1 MSWGDTRSTPP
12 TTDAYR
18 NNKFWDKKEKEDKE
32 KCKKKNS
39 KKSSK

>member
-1 MSWGDTRSTPP
+1 MAWGDTRATPP

-18 NNKFWDKKEKEDKE
+18 DNKFWDKKEDKE
-32 KCKKKNS
+32 KCKKKKS